1 MENKRKIHQ
10 KRVERKGRCSKESH
24 VIGEKVLVQNVVT
37 KLWDR
42 EAVVTGI
49 RTAADKT
56 IVSYNLDIGGLQ
68 SKRHIKF
75 LRKTVDLPY
84 QDEADVEPV
93 INADEGVIVTGQ
105 DTERGDMPSQRP
117 LRCSARL

>member
-37 KLWDR
+37 KLWDI

-56 IVSYNLDIGGLQ
+56 IVSYNLDIGAYKVQGTENALEGLWTYRIMM
-68 SKRHIKF
+68 K
-75 LRKTVDLPY
+75 LL
-84 QDEADVEPV
+84 
-93 INADEGVIVTGQ
+93 
-105 DTERGDMPSQRP
+105 
-117 LRCSARL
+117 